1 MSVFDREM
9 FRQASY
15 QSPDVTVI
23 SPRIDPPVVR
33 PEEIEVQPETGD
45 GSSGIE
51 TLVPENI
58 PIVPDIN
65 FNELP
70 KQIDPTDL
78 GNINEGATLGP
89 NDFALSDGRIVDGT
103 DLIAQINNGEI
114 SDRLI
119 NRLSTQANKEVPM
132 GENIINAIA
141 RFFARSGEGAQ
152 AREPMLIDSDLQ
164 TIEAIKKRLGTQ
176 YAPQTVEGNIAAGL
190 ENLGGGIRS
199 VIDFGKDLFGYGGTE
214 EDRKER
220 DEFYKDQKRLGTSF
234 YDLGTNAEG
243 LQKVIEATQ
252 DALKKYDP
260 TYTENIATPEIV
272 TDLDGS
278 SGVPEEDIVIPEEGV
293 TTEKSPEE
301 IAAEEEAER
310 RRRLEEAIAEG
321 QENPLPSPEDRSPPG
336 EADFVVS
343 KEDQEKYAK
352 DDRNFIFSQAALR
365 AFGDGKLRDL
375 MSEIGEGLVQT
386 GDFMGIPLGTMT
398 FAQKEGA
405 KRTASSEQAFELLK
419 EQAKNTGKSAL
430 ELKPTDFLK
439 VSNEIQEEVPFLEG
453 NIQAVKLLEQAID
466 IVEKNPET
474 VTGARGLFSKYL
486 DDARNFIGMGEKNFD
501 RLPPY
506 VQVATIIE
514 TIRQKNLQAVLG
526 ESGRT
531 ISDRDRQII
540 TKVFGDLR
548 SGFASTGELKK
559 LLRQSLAGFKE
570 SGKAYQVSIKG
581 NLAMVKA
588 DPRYTAQAEAYYAP
602 KFEKYNLDYDSLVSE
617 IGKTTDVLENKI
629 FLGKLK

>member
-23 SPRIDPPVVR
+23 GERLPPPVIR
-33 PEEIEVQPETGD
+33 PDEIEVEPEIGG

-58 PIVPDIN
+58 PIVPDVN
-65 FNELP
+65 FDELP

-78 GNINEGATLGP
+78 GNINEGDTLGP
-89 NDFALSDGRIVDGT
+89 NQFALSNGDIVDGT
-103 DLIAQINNGEI
+103 NLIAQINSGEI
-114 SDRLI
+114 SDTLI
-119 NRLSTQANKEVPM
+119 NRLSTQANREVPM
-132 GENIINAIA
+132 GENILTAIA
-141 RFFARSGEGAQ
+141 RFYARSGEGAQ
-152 AREPMLIDSDLQ
+152 RREPLLIDSDLQ
-164 TIEAIKKRLGTQ
+164 TIEAVKRRLGTQ
-176 YAPQTVEGNIAAGL
+176 YAPQTAGGDFVAGL
-190 ENLGGGIRS
+190 ENLGGGLRS
-199 VIDFGKDLFGYGGTE
+199 IVDFGKNIFGYGGTE
-214 EDRKER
+214 EEQKER
-220 DEFYKDQKRLGTSF
+220 DAFYKDQKRLGTTF
-234 YDLGTNAEG
+234 YDLGTDAEG
-243 LQKVIEATQ
+243 LQKILNATQ
-252 DALKKYDP
+252 DALKEYDP
-260 TYTENIATPEIV
+260 TYAENITPPEIV

-278 SGVPEEDIVIPEEGV
+278 SGVPEEDIVIPGEGV
-293 TTEKSPEE
+293 NTEKSPEE
-301 IAAEEEAER
+301 IAKEEEAER

-321 QENPLPSPEDRSPPG
+321 QKNPLPSPEDRSPPG

-352 DDRNFIFSQAALR
+352 DDKNFIFSQAALG

-386 GDFMGIPLGTMT
+386 GSFMGIPLGTMT
-398 FAQKEGA
+398 FAKNQKA

-419 EQAKNTGKSAL
+419 EQAKNAGKSGL
-430 ELKPTDFLK
+430 ELKPSDFLK

-453 NIQAVKLLEQAID
+453 NIQAVRLLEKAID
-466 IVEKNPET
+466 IVEKYPKQA
-474 VTGARGLFSKYL
+474 TGFRGLFSKYM
-486 DDARNFIGMGEKNFD
+486 DDARNFIGMGEEDFD
-501 RLPPY
+501 RLDPY

-540 TKVFGDLR
+540 TKVFGDQR
-548 SGFASTGELKK
+548 SGLASPGELKK
-559 LLRQSLAGFKE
+559 LLKQSLEGFKQ
-570 SGKAYQVSIKG
+570 SGKAYQISIKG
-581 NLAMVKA
+581 NLAMVKS
-588 DPRYTAQAEAYYAP
+588 DPRYATQAEAYYAP
-602 KFEKYNLDYDSLVSE
+602 KFDKYNLDYDSLVSE
-617 IGKTTDVLENKI
+617 IGRTTDVLENKI

>member
-1 MSVFDREM
+1 M
-9 FRQASY
+9 FRQTSIY
-15 QSPDVTVI
+15 SPDVTVT
-23 SPRIDPPVVR
+23 SPRLDPPVER
-33 PEEIEVQPETGD
+33 PEEIGVQPETGG

-58 PIVPDIN
+58 AIVPDIN
-65 FNELP
+65 FDELP

-103 DLIAQINNGEI
+103 SLIAQINDGSI
-114 SDRLI
+114 STTLI
-119 NRLSTQANKEVPM
+119 NRLSTQANREVPM

-141 RFFARSGEGAQ
+141 RYYARSGEGAQ
-152 AREPMLIDSDLQ
+152 RREPMLIDSDLQ
-164 TIEAIKKRLGTQ
+164 TIEAVKRRLGTQ
-176 YAPQTVEGNIAAGL
+176 YAPQTAGGDFVSGL
-190 ENLGGGIRS
+190 ENVGGGLRS
-199 VIDFGKDLFGYGGTE
+199 ILDFGKDIFGYGGTE
-214 EDRKER
+214 EEQKER
-220 DEFYKDQKRLGTSF
+220 DEFYKDQKRLGTTL
-234 YDLGTNAEG
+234 YDLGTDAEG
-243 LQKVIEATQ
+243 LQKILNATQ

-260 TYTENIATPEIV
+260 TYTENITPPEIV
-272 TDLDGS
+272 TDI

-293 TTEKSPEE
+293 ATEKSPEE
-301 IAAEEEAER
+301 IAKEEEAER

-352 DDRNFIFSQAALR
+352 DDRNFIFSQAALG

-375 MSEIGEGLVQT
+375 MSEIGQGLVQT
-386 GDFMGIPLGTMT
+386 GSFMGIPLGTMT
-398 FAQKEGA
+398 FAKKQA
-405 KRTASSEQAFELLK
+405 DKRTASSEQAFELLK
-419 EQAKNTGKSAL
+419 EQAKNAGKSGL
-430 ELKPTDFLK
+430 ELKPSDFLK

-453 NIQAVKLLEQAID
+453 NIQAVQLLEKAID
-466 IVEKNPET
+466 IVEKHPKI
-474 VTGARGLFSKYL
+474 VTGARGLFSKYF
-486 DDARNFIGMGEKNFD
+486 DDVRNFIGMGEQDFD
-501 RLPPY
+501 KLPPY

-559 LLRQSLAGFKE
+559 LLKQSLAGFKE
-570 SGKAYQVSIKG
+570 SGKAYQISIKS
-581 NLAMVKA
+581 NLAMVKS
-588 DPRYTAQAEAYYAP
+588 DPRYRTQAEAYYAP
-602 KFEKYNLDYDSLVSE
+602 KFDKYNLDYDSLVSE
-617 IGKTTDVLENKI
+617 IGRTTDVLENKI